1 VNSLIIAFSS
11 LVLFIFGYRLYGRKI
26 ARFWEVNPKNIT
38 PAYSRQDGIDFVPAK
53 HWSILFGHH
62 FSSIAGAGPIIG
74 PVIACALFGWLPA
87 LIWIVLGSIFLGGVH
102 DFSTLMISLRH
113 QGISIADVS
122 KTTLGYFVKIIFAS
136 FLLLSLILV
145 IAVFAAV
152 GGKTLAVQP
161 QVVIPTFGLIL
172 VAALLGF
179 MLYRW
184 RVNQIIS
191 TLTGVGLLFGLII
204 LGYYFPIKLG
214 ANAATIW
221 TIVLLIYAFIASVLP
236 VNLLLQPRDY
246 LATFV
251 LFFGLF
257 FGYLGIVLTHPQMH
271 APAFVSWKSGQ
282 GNLWPMLFVLIACGA
297 LSGFHSLVA
306 SGTTSKQLASERDA
320 QKIGYGGMLLEG
332 VLAVLTLVAVSASL
346 YWKSKQFP
354 NLVYPELVKEK
365 GWIVTFGMG
374 YGELTKPIFGG
385 LGALIAITTLKTFV
399 MTTLDSATRI
409 SRYIGEELL
418 GEIKIGKNRYLITT
432 AIILLAGYLT
442 LGSWQVLWPA
452 FGASNQLVAA
462 LTLLV
467 ISVYLKRK
475 GKKVI
480 YTLAPCLFIFV
491 TTIAA
496 LFYQGKEFFSTGK
509 YLLFV
514 IDLTLIILALIMLGK
529 GIRVWRENG
538 R

>member
-1 VNSLIIAFSS
+1 VNSLIIAFGS
-11 LVLFIFGYRLYGRKI
+11 LVLFIFGYRFYGRKI
-26 ARFWEVNPKNIT
+26 ARFWEINPKNIT

-122 KTTLGYFVKIIFAS
+122 KTTLGYFVKVIFAS

-172 VAALLGF
+172 VATLLGF

-184 RVNQIIS
+184 RVNQTIS

-204 LGYYFPIKLG
+204 SGYHFPIKLG

-297 LSGFHSLVA
+297 LSGFHSLIA
-306 SGTTSKQLASERDA
+306 SGTTSKQLASEGDA

-475 GKKVI
+475 RKKVI

-496 LFYQGKEFFSTGK
+496 LFYQGKGFFSTGK

-514 IDLTLIILALIMLGK
+514 IDLTLIIFALIMLGK

>member
-1 VNSLIIAFSS
+1 MNSLIIAFSS